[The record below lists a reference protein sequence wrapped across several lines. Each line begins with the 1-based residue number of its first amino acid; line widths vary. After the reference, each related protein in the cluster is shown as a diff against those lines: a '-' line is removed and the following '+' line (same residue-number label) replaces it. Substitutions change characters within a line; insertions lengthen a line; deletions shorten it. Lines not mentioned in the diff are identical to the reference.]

1 MIVTRPG
8 LGQLTAGAGGALLI
22 VSLFLP
28 WASERT
34 GWQLLT
40 MADVL
45 LLVVG
50 VVAIGTTLTGGRFGL
65 FRPDLSLNGLA
76 DGLGVLTTI
85 LIAWFVIFDFPVG
98 AGRDVGAILALVA
111 AAAVAGGAGDYSTLS
126 GAPLF
131 PRVRSSEQSASGNVA
146 ASQQE
151 RGDGAECGDEGGEH
165 GDGLR
170 AVHERPRE
178 GARPA

>member
-1 MIVTRPG
+1 MIITKPG
-8 LGQLTAGAGGALLI
+8 PGQLIAAAGGALLI

-28 WASERT
+28 WATERT
-34 GWQLLT
+34 GWELLT

-45 LLVVG
+45 LLLVG
-50 VVAIGTTLTGGRFGL
+50 LVALGTALTGGRFGL

-85 LIAWFVIFDFPVG
+85 LIAWFVIFDFPDG
-98 AGRDVGAILALVA
+98 AGREVGVILALVA
-111 AAAVAGGAGDYSTLS
+111 AAAVAGGAGDYSTLR

-131 PRVRSSEQSASGNVA
+131 PRIGSGEQSGNVA

-151 RGDGAECGDEGGEH
+151 RGEGAEGGDEGGEH

-170 AVHERPRE
+170 AVHERPGE